1 MLDEDDI
8 KEMRR
13 IRLLDLILWSIL
25 SEAGIYATF
34 VLLLY
39 VISFFNLNNSS
50 FVYNQLFLDTFVNK
64 RNQNEF
70 GLTDVFINSL
80 YLKIFAIFRNCFPGP
95 HKKFKSSRKT
105 IMILYFILHISFKLW
120 FRYFYWLK
128 LLNVNKSS

>member
-1 MLDEDDI
+1 LDEEDRSMLDEDDI

-25 SEAGIYATF
+25 SEAGIYAVF

-80 YLKIFAIFRNCFPGP
+80 Y
-95 HKKFKSSRKT
+95 
-105 IMILYFILHISFKLW
+105 
-120 FRYFYWLK
+120 
-128 LLNVNKSS
+128 

>member
-1 MLDEDDI
+1 LDEEERSMLDEDDI

-13 IRLLDLILWSIL
+13 TRLLDLILWSIL
-25 SEAGIYATF
+25 SEAGIYAIF

-50 FVYNQLFLDTFVNK
+50 FVYNQLFLNTFVNK

-80 YLKIFAIFRNCFPGP
+80 Y
-95 HKKFKSSRKT
+95 
-105 IMILYFILHISFKLW
+105 
-120 FRYFYWLK
+120 
-128 LLNVNKSS
+128 

>member
-1 MLDEDDI
+1 MDEEDRSMLDEDDI

-34 VLLLY
+34 VLLVY

-80 YLKIFAIFRNCFPGP
+80 Y
-95 HKKFKSSRKT
+95 
-105 IMILYFILHISFKLW
+105 
-120 FRYFYWLK
+120 
-128 LLNVNKSS
+128 